1 MKNRVSAKTFGRR
14 SIKQSDCPGLCVRI
28 PWGLC
33 SILLGFVFNSPGVC
47 VQFPWGFPDKCGA
60 TFQQTPGDSDA
71 NAAAFYPQL
80 QLPALQAVV
89 PQGVIVGKCR
99 GVVGDGAAVVDM
111 ASLQLLLVTD
121 TYRLKIYYRIENIL
135 LIRPIPAT
143 STSTSSFVL

>member
-1 MKNRVSAKTFGRR
+1 M
-14 SIKQSDCPGLCVRI
+14 CPNPV
-28 PWGLC
+28 
-33 SILLGFVFNSPGVC
+33 GFVFDSPGVC

-60 TFQQTPGDSDA
+60 TFQQTPEDSDA

-121 TYRLKIYYRIENIL
+121 AYRLKIYYRIENIL

>member
-1 MKNRVSAKTFGRR
+1 MKNCVSAKTFGRR
-14 SIKQSDCPGLCVRI
+14 GIKQSDCPGLCVRI

-33 SILLGFVFNSPGVC
+33 SILLGFVFNSPGVFRTNAG
-47 VQFPWGFPDKCGA
+47 QRPANPRGFGRKCG
-60 TFQQTPGDSDA
+60 G
-71 NAAAFYPQL
+71 FYPQL

-121 TYRLKIYYRIENIL
+121 AYRLKIYYRIENIL

>member
-1 MKNRVSAKTFGRR
+1 MRGNVPANPRG
-14 SIKQSDCPGLCVRI
+14 CG
-28 PWGLC
+28 G
-33 SILLGFVFNSPGVC
+33 
-47 VQFPWGFPDKCGA
+47 KCGG
-60 TFQQTPGDSDA
+60 FLPVLR
-71 NAAAFYPQL
+71 F
-80 QLPALQAVV
+80 PALQAVV

-121 TYRLKIYYRIENIL
+121 AYRLKIYYRIENIL